1 VDFNGTAPLGRPFAG
16 VRVYILDNQLQPVP
30 AGVAGE
36 LYVGGDC
43 LARGYLKRS
52 DLTAARFCPNPF
64 ADEPG
69 ARLYQTGDRARFLP
83 NGDIEFLGR
92 LDHQVKI
99 RGFRIELGE
108 IESVLGQHPDVKER
122 VVVAREDTPGD
133 KRIVAYAVPAAGVT
147 LNLSQVRDFLK
158 QKLPEYMV
166 PSAIVPLEKLPLTPN
181 GKLDRRALP
190 PPDQNRPDL
199 AKAYAAPGTTT
210 EEVLAEIWREVLGLD
225 RIGIHDNFFEL
236 GGHSLLVTQVLARV
250 REAFHVEL
258 PLRRLFEAPT
268 VAELAAAVEE
278 ILVREIRELSD
289 VEAERL
295 MREPELSAKDGI

>member
-1 VDFNGTAPLGRPFAG
+1 
-16 VRVYILDNQLQPVP
+16 
-30 AGVAGE
+30 
-36 LYVGGDC
+36 
-43 LARGYLKRS
+43 
-52 DLTAARFCPNPF
+52 
-64 ADEPG
+64 
-69 ARLYQTGDRARFLP
+69 
-83 NGDIEFLGR
+83 
-92 LDHQVKI
+92 
-99 RGFRIELGE
+99 
-108 IESVLGQHPDVKER
+108 
-122 VVVAREDTPGD
+122 
-133 KRIVAYAVPAAGVT
+133 
-147 LNLSQVRDFLK
+147 VRDFLK